1 MAELTLETRLLAL
14 GEAMEF
20 PRAAT
25 LADDVLGALEE
36 PVAIRQRRRW
46 RRPLLAVAAA
56 MIVIVATTLAVPGS
70 RRAVARWFGF
80 DGYRIERVVD
90 LPDVD
95 AGPAPIGPL
104 VTRGDLTTEAFAKLT
119 RIGTDVRE
127 VDVNGRPGFWI
138 SGGEHLFFT
147 YDRDGSRREQRLAGN
162 TLVWQQGDEIVR
174 IEGIQLTLAEALRIA
189 EDLP

>member
-162 TLVWQQGDEIVR
+162 TLVWQHGDEIVR

>member
-1 MAELTLETRLLAL
+1 MAELTLEARLLAL

-147 YDRDGSRREQRLAGN
+147 YDRDGSRQEQRLAGN
-162 TLVWQQGDEIVR
+162 TLVWQDGDEIVR